1 MTETKPSQITSGVR
15 KHRTPQ
21 ISHVIPFF
29 QLCTNSQKSQNFNDP
44 TSNIKTTGRELRATF
59 LRNHPRPAPNG
70 ELRRL
75 NISLHNVLSVSQKAP
90 SAKRC
95 IKTHLNAFGEHCV
108 EHNVRKH
115 RAPKGALRPFQIFL
129 VQTLVN
135 EGQKA
140 PSAKR
145 CIKTGRIQVK
155 PFPSRRLVRKH
166 RAPKGALRPREA
178 QLAGL
183 ITQSQK
189 APSAKRRI
197 KTISPTCVSV
207 VLVVRK
213 HRAPKGALRRRTR
226 SPRGYQRPCCQKA
239 PSAKRCIKT
248 RAAGTLRAHGAVVRK
263 HRAPKGAL
271 RPIGPTMPR

>member
-95 IKTHLNAFGEHCV
+95 IKTCCQPRV
-108 EHNVRKH
+108 VRTIRIVRKH
-115 RAPKGALRPFQIFL
+115 RAPKGALRL
-129 VQTLVN
+129 SL
-135 EGQKA
+135 GR
-140 PSAKR
+140 SM
-145 CIKTGRIQVK
+145 TGTIC
-155 PFPSRRLVRKH
+155 LVRKH
-166 RAPKGALRPREA
+166 RAPKGALR
-178 QLAGL
+178 LAPGVFHERGEF
-183 ITQSQK
+183 S
-189 APSAKRRI
+189 
-197 KTISPTCVSV
+197 
-207 VLVVRK
+207 VRK
-213 HRAPKGALRRRTR
+213 HRAPTGALRPIIDNCNTPERI
-226 SPRGYQRPCCQKA
+226 SSQKA

-248 RAAGTLRAHGAVVRK
+248 E
-263 HRAPKGAL
+263 
-271 RPIGPTMPR
+271 

>member
-166 RAPKGALRPREA
+166 RAPKGALR
-178 QLAGL
+178 
-183 ITQSQK
+183 
-189 APSAKRRI
+189 
-197 KTISPTCVSV
+197 
-207 VLVVRK
+207 
-213 HRAPKGALRRRTR
+213 RRTR

>member
-115 RAPKGALRPFQIFL
+115 RAPKGALRP
-129 VQTLVN
+129 
-135 EGQKA
+135 
-140 PSAKR
+140 
-145 CIKTGRIQVK
+145 
-155 PFPSRRLVRKH
+155 
-166 RAPKGALRPREA
+166 REA

-189 APSAKRRI
+189 APSAKRCI